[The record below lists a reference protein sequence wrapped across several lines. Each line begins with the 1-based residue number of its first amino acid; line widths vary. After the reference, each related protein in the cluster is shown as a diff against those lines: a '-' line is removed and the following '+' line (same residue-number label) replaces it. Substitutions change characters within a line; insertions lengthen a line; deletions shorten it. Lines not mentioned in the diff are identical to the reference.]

1 MTRRPEA
8 NDRRR
13 TTLAECFGLMTFA
26 IIVVAL
32 LVPAMGHAEALKLEV
47 EEATVG
53 EHWVSGKPTVD
64 FILTQ
69 QSARAL
75 WEFSKKN
82 IDKRAIFRVDGHDVA
97 KVWIIQELTAG
108 RGVLAAES
116 VNEAIALAKRLNSGK
131 AILEVEEDLS
141 VYKNPADK
149 PN

>member
-1 MTRRPEA
+1 
-8 NDRRR
+8 
-13 TTLAECFGLMTFA
+13 
-26 IIVVAL
+26 
-32 LVPAMGHAEALKLEV
+32 MGQAEALKLEV

-64 FILTQ
+64 FILTE

-82 IDKRAIFRVDGHDVA
+82 IDKRATFRVDGHDVM
-97 KVWIIQELTAG
+97 KVWIKQELAAG
-108 RGVLAAES
+108 RGVLEVES
-116 VNEAIALAKRLNSGK
+116 ANEAIALAKRLNSGK

-141 VYKNPADK
+141 VYQNPAGK